1 MTAMRAPLKLALWQ
15 SAPAPL
21 DVPGN
26 LERLEAAAR
35 EAAGAGAQLLVCPE
49 MFITGYAIGAPAVQ
63 AMAQAAD
70 GTWADAVAAIA
81 QRHQLAV
88 VYGYPERGA
97 DGRVYNAAQWI
108 DASGRRCLNYRKAY
122 LFGELDRSQFAAQ
135 AQSARTFDFHGW
147 KVGMLICYDVEFP
160 EATRALALAGADL
173 IVVPTANMAEYDF
186 VARSLVPVRAYENQL
201 FVAYANFTGPEGA
214 LQYGGLSVVAG
225 PDGETLTQAGRE
237 QALVFATLDDER
249 LTAARQAAQHVRDLT
264 ARRNPPT

>member
-15 SAPAPL
+15 CAPDPL

-26 LERLEAAAR
+26 LARLEAAAR
-35 EAAGAGAQLLVCPE
+35 EAASAGTQLLVCPE

-63 AMAQAAD
+63 SLAQAAD
-70 GTWADAVAAIA
+70 GAWADAVAGIA

-108 DASGRRCLNYRKAY
+108 DASGLRCLNYRKAY
-122 LFGELDRSQFAAQ
+122 LFGDLDRSQFAAE
-135 AQSARTFDFHGW
+135 AQSAPIFEFHGW

-173 IVVPTANMAEYDF
+173 IVVPTANMADYDF
-186 VARSLVPVRAYENQL
+186 VARTLVPVRAYENQL

-214 LQYGGLSVVAG
+214 LLYGGLSVVAG

-249 LTAARQAAQHVRDLT
+249 LTAARNAAQHVRDL
-264 ARRNPPT
+264 AALHNPPT